1 MNEPRLVRVGV
12 LARDAG
18 VPVSTIHYY
27 LNQGLLLPVGRTK
40 SGYQL
45 FNTDVALTRLR
56 RIRDLQ
62 KRERLKLAEIR
73 ELLDKEDKQ

>member
-27 LNQGLLLPVGRTK
+27 VNQGLLLPAGRTK

-45 FNTDVALTRLR
+45 FNPDVALSRMR
-56 RIRDLQ
+56 HIRDLQ

-73 ELLDKEDKQ
+73 ELLDKEDEQ